1 MSVYNTL
8 SSPLSRAL
16 DAFKVRKWLMLGLI
30 YDRDRWNF
38 DFLKNERK
46 TEKDK
51 KERADPSECCGNRK
65 PLAPLKF
72 SLKRQHS
79 LSKKKTHAM
88 LFS

>member
-1 MSVYNTL
+1 
-8 SSPLSRAL
+8 
-16 DAFKVRKWLMLGLI
+16 MLWLI

-51 KERADPSECCGNRK
+51 KERADRPSEYYGNRK
-65 PLAPLKF
+65 PLDPLKF

-79 LSKKKTHAM
+79 LSEKTHAK
-88 LFS
+88 LCA